1 MYQRGT
7 RRSVYLP
14 KGAWFDY
21 WSGEK
26 HAGPKFVE
34 VQAPLDRIPLFVREG
49 AIIPMLPPDVMTLVP
64 RHAGLDPSVITMD
77 DRRIIQ
83 IFPGPSG
90 ERTTWDGLTVK
101 LEKGFV
107 RVSSKTPRPVEVRV
121 RNTTI
126 AKFERLDSERRIPL
140 PE

>member
-1 MYQRGT
+1 
-7 RRSVYLP
+7 
-14 KGAWFDY
+14 
-21 WSGEK
+21 
-26 HAGPKFVE
+26 
-34 VQAPLDRIPLFVREG
+34 
-49 AIIPMLPPDVMTLVP
+49 
-64 RHAGLDPSVITMD
+64 
-77 DRRIIQ
+77 
-83 IFPGPSG
+83 
-90 ERTTWDGLTVK
+90 VK

>member
-1 MYQRGT
+1 
-7 RRSVYLP
+7 
-14 KGAWFDY
+14 
-21 WSGEK
+21 
-26 HAGPKFVE
+26 
-34 VQAPLDRIPLFVREG
+34 
-49 AIIPMLPPDVMTLVP
+49 MLPPDVMTLVP
-64 RHAGLDPSVITMD
+64 RRPGLDPNLVSMD

-83 IFPGPSG
+83 IFPGASG

-126 AKFERLDSERRIPL
+126 AKIERLDSERVIPL